1 MGYNEWSD
9 EENAPRT
16 HGRDKFHHERSLERD
31 RYGGEEYDRYDR
43 KKRGRRSPTP
53 PEGITIIP

>member
-9 EENAPRT
+9 DDTAPRN
-16 HGRDKFHHERSLERD
+16 HGRDKFRHERSVERD
-31 RYGGEEYDRYDR
+31 RVYGNDEYERYDR

-53 PEGITIIP
+53 PEGI